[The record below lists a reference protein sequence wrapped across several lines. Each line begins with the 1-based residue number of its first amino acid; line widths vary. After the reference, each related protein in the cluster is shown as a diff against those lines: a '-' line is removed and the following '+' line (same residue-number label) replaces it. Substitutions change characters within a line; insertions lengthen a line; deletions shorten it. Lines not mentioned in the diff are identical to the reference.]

1 MDSKTPTGEPPAASG
16 GPPAQICFTPPHYL
30 FESPLARWFFAALF
44 LSICYVSFRLI
55 QPYLVEIF
63 LAFVLYA
70 VGRPVYGV
78 ILRLVK
84 SRMLASVLTCLVL
97 IALILIPVASM
108 VGIVVNQALEIYS
121 RISQV
126 IGLNQFTHFF
136 SVDHSWLG
144 DWVWAQQILDR
155 LESWFGLD
163 QAKVINFL
171 AQTGGQVAQ
180 FVYSNL
186 LKIVGQISS
195 LVFGSI
201 LILFISFYLF
211 IDGERLMNGLAE
223 LSPMGTEFGK
233 EIIRGI
239 IRTIQVTM
247 RGTILLALFQGIMG
261 GIVFWIFG
269 QPGPAFWGAI
279 MVVASV
285 IPVVGTAIV
294 YVPVGLFLF
303 LTGSPIT
310 AVGLVATSLAASMTG
325 DYVIRPRLLAGQ
337 VDLHPLMV
345 FFAVVGGLQLF
356 GVLGLILGP
365 LILSFLLS
373 LIEIYRRHFLESDQN

>member
-1 MDSKTPTGEPPAASG
+1 MDSKTPNGEPPPASG
-16 GPPAQICFTPPHYL
+16 GGSPEQICITPPHGL
-30 FESPLARWFFAALF
+30 FESSLARWFFFALF
-44 LSICYVSFRLI
+44 LSICYVSFLLVK
-55 QPYLVEIF
+55 PYLIEIF
-63 LAFVLYA
+63 LAFVLFA

-78 ILRLVK
+78 IVRLIK
-84 SRMLASVLTCLVL
+84 NRTLASVLTCLVL
-97 IALILIPVASM
+97 VALILIPVASM

-121 RISQV
+121 RISQL

-180 FVYSNL
+180 FIYSNL

-201 LILFISFYLF
+201 LILFIAFYLF
-211 IDGERLMNGLAE
+211 IDGERLMNRVAE
-223 LSPMGTEFGK
+223 LSPMGTDFGR

-239 IRTIQVTM
+239 IQTIQVTM

-325 DYVIRPRLLAGQ
+325 DYVVRPRLLAGK

-356 GVLGLILGP
+356 GILGLILGP

-373 LIEIYRRHFLESDQN
+373 LVEIYRRHFLES